1 MSTPDR
7 YIPGVPCWV
16 DSPQTDPA
24 AAAQFYSGLFG
35 WEIVD
40 VMPPGSDSQ
49 YFIGR
54 IDGKD
59 AGAVGSVPDDA
70 PTDEEWQAV
79 WNTYIWVESAD
90 ETATK
95 TVELG
100 GSVISEPFDVPES
113 GRMAVLADPEGAV
126 FCLWEPGE
134 FRGAQV
140 VNEHGSV
147 NFNNLNTRDV
157 DAAKAFYGGLFG
169 WEILDLGGG
178 YAWTLP
184 SYGAHLDLLN
194 PGTTQRT
201 KEAGAPEGFEN
212 VVATLTEIPGDQPD
226 TPAHWGVVFAVDDA
240 EEAASRAQE
249 LGGEVLSEPYDMPWV
264 RQTVLRDPQ
273 GAVFVASQYVPE
285 NA

>member
-7 YIPGVPCWV
+7 YIPGVPSWV
-16 DSPQTDPA
+16 DSPQSHPE

-35 WEIVD
+35 WDIED
-40 VMPPGSDSQ
+40 VMPPDSGSH

-59 AGAVGSVPDDA
+59 AAAVGSVPEGA
-70 PTDEEWQAV
+70 PTDEDWKAV

-90 ETATK
+90 AAAAK
-95 TVELG
+95 AVELG
-100 GSVISEPFDVPES
+100 GRVISEPFDVPQA

-126 FCLWEPGE
+126 FCVWEARE
-134 FRGAQV
+134 HRGAEV
-140 VNEHGSV
+140 VNEHGAV
-147 NFNNLNTRDV
+147 NFNNLNTRNV
-157 DAAKAFYGGLFG
+157 EAAKVFYGALFG

-178 YAWTLP
+178 YMWTLP
-184 SYGAHLDLLN
+184 GYGAHLDLLS
-194 PGTTQRT
+194 PGTTQRI
-201 KEAGAPEGFEN
+201 KDQGAPEGFEN
-212 VVATLTEIPGDQPD
+212 VVASLSEIPADQPD

-240 EEAASRAQE
+240 KEAASRAQE
-249 LGGEVLSEPYDMPWV
+249 LGGEVLAEPHDMPWV

-273 GAVFVASQYVPE
+273 GAVFVASQYMPE